1 MAITDEIKRLQLGES
16 LEKIVKNTDS
26 NFVSLFDTVDQ
37 LDEAVRGIVEASEAM
52 IFKGTLGTGGTITSL
67 PTKHS
72 AGDTYKVITA
82 GVYAGKNCNVGDLI
96 ICIKDSNG
104 DGSNTD
110 THWTVFESNPD
121 GSVTSSS
128 TSSTDKHIAVFDGSS
143 GRIIKDSGLTIGV
156 SVPADAKFTD
166 TTYEVAT
173 TGRDGLLS
181 KEDKK
186 KLVPATENAI
196 GLMSAED
203 KKKLDGLNKYVL
215 PAAGDTLGGV
225 KKGGDVTI
233 DKGIITV
240 TSIGGESID
249 QIGKIKDIQI
259 NGETVDVDENGV
271 ANIELTIADLE
282 SGYMEIPFNSIYWVP
297 CYIENSTGEII
308 TGENGRTPE
317 NKEAFTKYHAIKIVE
332 TDIPLEMYDKD
343 GHKILTHTV
352 RKNNHLYICVST
364 TTPAQTY
371 TLRTVSGNAMGNG
384 SGSDSYVSGLY
395 RHNLHISSAFDNNED
410 IVQSTGIISGEYH
423 AYATIISHRGEE
435 YSGTELSDFL
445 GMMGAA
451 GDPVENEF
459 SLMMYPASGF
469 VYLTAYKKEEGSEE
483 WSAEEYKY
491 TEAVPCGLFSDGSK
505 KAYCWFGGSKDNNA
519 NYVQIVGAMN
529 ADNQTDVVIA
539 IE

>member
-110 THWTVFESNPD
+110 THWTVFEGNPD

-143 GRIIKDSGLTIGV
+143 GRIIKDSGLT
-156 SVPADAKFTD
+156 TD
-166 TTYEVAT
+166 
-173 TGRDGLLS
+173 D
-181 KEDKK
+181 
-186 KLVPATENAI
+186 
-196 GLMSAED
+196 LMSAAD
-203 KKKLDGLNKYVL
+203 KTNLNLNTAARHTHSNKSILDDTTASYTTAEKAKLENIAPGANKYVL

-233 DKGIITV
+233 DNGIITV

-249 QIGKIKDIQI
+249 QIGRIKDIQI

-271 ANIELTIADLE
+271 ANIELTVADLE
-282 SGYMEIPFNSIYWVP
+282 SGYIEIPFNSIYWVP

-317 NKEAFTKYHAIKIVE
+317 NEEAFTKYHAIKVVE
-332 TDIPLEMYDKD
+332 TDLPLEVYDID

-352 RKNNHLYICVST
+352 RKNSHLYICVST
-364 TTPAQTY
+364 TTPAYTY
-371 TLRTVSGNAMGNG
+371 TLRTVSGNAMGANGNG
-384 SGSDSYVSGLY
+384 SDGYVSGLY
-395 RHNLHISSAFDNNED
+395 RHNLHISSSFYNNED
-410 IVQSTGIISGEYH
+410 MVQITGIISGEYH
-423 AYATIISHRGEE
+423 AYATIISPRGEE
-435 YSGTELSDFL
+435 YSGTELSSFL
-445 GMMGAA
+445 EMMGAT

-459 SLMMYPASGF
+459 SSLIFYPASGF

-483 WSAEEYKY
+483 WSPEEYKY
-491 TEAVPCGLFSDGSK
+491 TEAVPCGLFSNDS

-529 ADNQTDVVIA
+529 ADNQLDVVIA